1 MNCGEAR
8 DLLPGL
14 VYGDL
19 SAQEAGAVDGH
30 LQACAQC
37 ASEARALQQVRQLLR
52 TVPGANVHVNMAT
65 VYRDASER
73 SSQHARWWRRMALGV
88 SGAAAALWIVV
99 FAVRT
104 EIRLEP
110 HQVVIRWANPPADPQ
125 RGAMPAPASREV
137 SAPSPEM
144 NEPGKIQEQ
153 LTMFGELIFGHQ
165 QEIAQLQTQLQTLQ
179 NQVKTE
185 TRRWQATE
193 LDVAALSGSP
203 RLKHK

>member
-110 HQVVIRWANPPADPQ
+110 
-125 RGAMPAPASREV
+125 REV